1 MAINGSDSSES
12 IPSRAA
18 IRGHA
23 VSVAYAVRL
32 PRYMLAFNGAEIV
45 ADAEAAIAVQGVR
58 PRLKRQPAKETIPTV
73 CHSAY
78 WSQTSGIVM
87 ALIP

>member
-1 MAINGSDSSES
+1 MEDW
-12 IPSRAA
+12 RTKK
-18 IRGHA
+18 
-23 VSVAYAVRL
+23 
-32 PRYMLAFNGAEIV
+32 LAFNGAEIV

-73 CHSAY
+73 CHLAY